1 MKHLKKKFE
10 FLLSVRLFIVVLI
23 STVFCFHFID
33 IPLYEY
39 SRSANRMIF
48 YFFQKI
54 IDPFSDIVDPGNV
67 IVICII
73 LWLLINQ
80 TRKITNEPKKV
91 RILSERLGFK
101 KEFILESMRYYLLI
115 IKHIISSILI
125 TGIILHIL
133 KYILGVAR
141 PKYFF
146 LKGYERQ
153 DFFNF
158 EHKVNSLPS
167 GHTQAA
173 FTVAILIILY
183 TNRYTFI
190 IFVIACLLGIAR
202 IFMSAHFPS
211 DIILGAYIGSFFPI
225 FIYKV
230 YFLDRFKK
238 LNKEKL
244 FDFKTFLKMLY
255 LKILV

>member
-1 MKHLKKKFE
+1 MKHLEQKFE
-10 FLLSVRLFIVVLI
+10 FLLSVRLFILVLI
-23 STVFCFHFID
+23 STVSLFHFID
-33 IPLYEY
+33 IPLFEY
-39 SRSANRMIF
+39 SRSMNATIF
-48 YFFQKI
+48 SFFQEI
-54 IDPFSDIVDPGNV
+54 VDPFSDIVDPGNA
-67 IVICII
+67 IVICMI
-73 LWLLINQ
+73 LWLMIRQ
-80 TRKITNEPKKV
+80 TRKIINQPKKI

-101 KEFILESMRYYLLI
+101 KEYIMESMKYYLLI

-125 TGIILHIL
+125 TGTILHIL

-146 LKGYERQ
+146 FKGYERQ

-173 FTVAILIILY
+173 FTIAILIILY
-183 TNRYTFI
+183 TNRYTLFI
-190 IFVIACLLGIAR
+190 LIIACLLGIAR

-230 YFLDRFKK
+230 YFLDKFKD
-238 LNKEKL
+238 LNKEKI
-244 FDFKTFLKMLY
+244 FNFKSFLKMLY

>member
-1 MKHLKKKFE
+1 MKHLEQKFE
-10 FLLSVRLFIVVLI
+10 LLLSVKLFILI
-23 STVFCFHFID
+23 VIFTLLFFHFID
-33 IPLYEY
+33 LPLYEY
-39 SRSANRMIF
+39 SRSLNEVF
-48 YFFQKI
+48 FFFFQEI

-67 IVICII
+67 IVICIF
-73 LWLLINQ
+73 LWLMINQ
-80 TRKITNEPKKV
+80 TRKILNEPKKI
-91 RILSERLGFK
+91 RILTEKLGFK
-101 KEFILESMRYYLLI
+101 KECIVESMRYYLLI

-125 TGIILHIL
+125 TGTILHIL

-173 FTVAILIILY
+173 FTIAILFILYFNRYNLIIL
-183 TNRYTFI
+183 T
-190 IFVIACLLGIAR
+190 IACLLGLAR

-225 FIYKV
+225 IIYKL
-230 YFLDRFKK
+230 YFLDKFKD
-238 LNKEKL
+238 LDGEKI
-244 FDFKTFLKMLY
+244 FDFRNFLKMLY